1 MVFVKK
7 LEKITLD
14 NMRKC
19 YNCGET
25 KDRHDGFHK
34 KTSICKVCK
43 SQANRERY
51 VRGAAHVSTSDML
64 SIIEKMDDKM
74 ETTIGEMKKCMKK
87 YVRRR
92 EFQSVT
98 DDIRDRLEAM
108 EYVMVKHDM
117 YASDE
122 SF

>member
-1 MVFVKK
+1 
-7 LEKITLD
+7 
-14 NMRKC
+14 
-19 YNCGET
+19 
-25 KDRHDGFHK
+25 
-34 KTSICKVCK
+34 
-43 SQANRERY
+43 
-51 VRGAAHVSTSDML
+51 ML